1 MARSG
6 VFRGGSQFRP
16 DLGIWPDLPNL
27 GFSGVPD
34 PGFSG
39 VQNRGFPGSQI
50 RGKSTLS
57 ATMVSVVSSSTDP
70 DFGRFFQILTKSGV
84 PGQKNLGFPGSKIW
98 VFRGPKSG
106 FLGVRKRVFLGPGPD
121 FGFWRF
127 WPISGISG
135 VWPDFGFSGTLGPK
149 IEVLGVCNGFGGFN
163 GGFIKSAACFNTGLA
178 DPEIY
183 STSPPTFIILLQ
195 HVPAYLPHHLP
206 YLSLL
211 LRITAVFPLDYLEQE
226 V

>member
-1 MARSG
+1 LARSG

-27 GFSGVPD
+27 GFSGGPE
-34 PGFSG
+34 SG
-39 VQNRGFPGSQI
+39 VSGVEIWPFSGSQI

-57 ATMVSVVSSSTDP
+57 ATMVSVVSSSWDP
-70 DFGRFFQILTKSGV
+70 DFGRFFPNLTKSGV
-84 PGQKNLGFPGSKIW
+84 PGQKNLGFWGSEIG

-121 FGFWRF
+121 SGISGI

-135 VWPDFGFSGTLGPK
+135 IWPDFGFSGTLGPK
-149 IEVLGVCNGFGGFN
+149 IEILGVCNGFGGFN
-163 GGFIKSAACFNTGLA
+163 GGFIKSAVCFNTGLA

-183 STSPPTFIILLQ
+183 STSPPTFIILQ
-195 HVPAYLPHHLP
+195 HVPAYLYYPHVLP
-206 YLSLL
+206 TTQMPANHCGLSS
-211 LRITAVFPLDYLEQE
+211 
-226 V
+226 